1 MKEVILLK
9 YGEIILKGQN
19 KRTFEE
25 LLLRNIRYA
34 LSFVGKPTLDI
45 RQSTVFVSFEE
56 DADLDEAVTALSRV
70 FGVTAVC
77 RSLVCPYDFDEM
89 KVLAD
94 EYLKSELCRAKTFK
108 VIAKRSVKSYPL
120 TSPQIGEKLGEYLL
134 EQNPGLRAQMEGQ
147 ELTVY
152 AEVREGGIYVHANP
166 VRGAGGLPCGCGG
179 HGLLMLSGGID
190 SPVAG
195 YMMARRGMRISAIHF
210 ESPPYTS
217 ERARQNVEKLAR
229 QVSRYSGK
237 INLYIVQ
244 FTEIQEKIRKNCR
257 EDLFTVIMRRMMLRI
272 ALTVADQHKAGAII
286 TGESLGQVASQT
298 LEAIICTDAVS
309 PLPVFRPCIGLD
321 KSDIIDLARR
331 IDTFE
336 TSIEPYEDCCTV
348 FTPRHPRTKPS
359 LAEIEKEEAKLDLAD
374 MIENVVIEK
383 EEERA

>member
-1 MKEVILLK
+1 MKEIILLK

-34 LSFVGKPTLDI
+34 LSFLGKPNLDI

-56 DADLDEAVTALSRV
+56 DVDLDEAVTALSRV

-94 EYLKSELCRAKTFK
+94 EYLKPELSRAKTFK

-120 TSPQIGEKLGEYLL
+120 TSPQIGEMLGGYLL

-166 VRGAGGLPCGCGG
+166 VKGAGGLPCGCGG

-195 YMMARRGMRISAIHF
+195 YMMARRGMRISAVHF

-217 ERARQNVEKLAR
+217 ERARQKVEKLAR
-229 QVSRYSGK
+229 RVSLYSGK
-237 INLYIVQ
+237 INLYVVQ
-244 FTEIQEKIRKNCR
+244 FTDIQEKICKNCR

-272 ALTVADQHKAGAII
+272 ALKLADQHKAGAII

-298 LEAIICTDAVS
+298 LQAIICTDAVS
-309 PLPVFRPCIGLD
+309 TLPVFRPCIGMD
-321 KSDIIDLARR
+321 KEDIIEIARR

-359 LAEIEKEEAKLDLAD
+359 LTEIEAEEAKLDLAD
-374 MIENVVIEK
+374 LIENVVIEK